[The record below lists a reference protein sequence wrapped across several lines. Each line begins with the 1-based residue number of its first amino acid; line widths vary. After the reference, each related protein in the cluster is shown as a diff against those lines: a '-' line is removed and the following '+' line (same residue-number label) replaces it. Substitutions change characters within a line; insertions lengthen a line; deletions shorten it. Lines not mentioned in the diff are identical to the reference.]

1 MDADAVRW
9 YGRQLALAEFGPD
22 AQAAVLEACVVV
34 VGDGLVAETCARYLA
49 AAGVRR
55 LALEESLATKPGLRE
70 ALGSSNPHLLLAA
83 VTTDENERLANASL
97 LVKEGFDDDPW
108 LGAAIRRGCPAIFAR
123 AFRDENRDVVELLS
137 LRRQGPCP
145 HHPLDRP
152 TQTDRTSGKRADA
165 GAAATVAGTLAA
177 AEALRLLG
185 ARGRGEP
192 DSSPAR
198 HLRLTLGGT
207 VAPRVQDIPWS
218 PACFACGGQGTE
230 ASFI

>member
-1 MDADAVRW
+1 LDADAVRW

-22 AQAAVLEACVVV
+22 AQAAVLEARVVV

-49 AAGVRR
+49 AAGVSR
-55 LALEESLATKPGLRE
+55 LGLAESLAAKPGLRE
-70 ALGSSNPHLLLAA
+70 ALGGSNPRVVLAPLA
-83 VTTDENERLANASL
+83 TEANERLLHASL
-97 LVKEGFDDDPW
+97 LIKEGFDDDPW
-108 LGAAIRRGCPAIFAR
+108 LGAAIRQGCPAIFAR
-123 AFRDENRDVVELLS
+123 AFRDENRDVVEMLS

-152 TQTDRTSGKRADA
+152 TQVDATSATWAQA

-177 AEALRLLG
+177 AEALRILG

-192 DSSPAR
+192 DASPAR
-198 HLRLTLGGT
+198 HVRLILGGT
-207 VAPRVQDIPWS
+207 AAPRVQDIPWS

-230 ASFI
+230 ASFT